1 MDHGDAQSLQP
12 RSCEGKTLMSHLYQQ
27 FCDLQNRR
35 QFVKQAG
42 IGLGAAAVSSIAQ
55 PALAA
60 ELPPG
65 CHHLPKAKRVIF
77 LFMAG
82 GPSQLDL
89 FDYKPELE
97 KLHGQPL
104 PKEISKGQRVTA
116 MTRGKEQVICASTFK
131 FSPQGESGLQMSEL
145 LPHLSK
151 HADDL
156 CLIKSTHTGA
166 INHDPAKT
174 FFCTGAEMPGR
185 ASMGSW
191 LSYGLGTMNK
201 DLPDFI
207 VLTSAFWSGKVNV
220 QALYSR
226 LWAAGPLPSKHQ
238 GVAFQ
243 SVGDPVLFLSNPAG
257 VDRQARRK
265 MLDFVAKMNQQEQ
278 EESGDPEVQTSLAQ
292 QEMAFR
298 MQMSVPELTDL
309 STETRETL
317 EQYGPDVEK
326 TGSFARN
333 CLLARRMAER
343 DVRFIQLFHRGWD
356 HHRDLPTH
364 LRGQARDVDQP
375 IAALLQ
381 DLKRRDLLKDTLVV
395 FAGEFGRTTYAQGLK
410 DRNSYGRDHHPLC
423 FTTWMAG
430 GGIKGG
436 LSYGETDDFCYNIAR
451 DPVHIRDLHATML
464 HQLGIDHKRLS
475 FPYQGLDQRLTG
487 VEPSRVVK
495 EIVG

>member
-1 MDHGDAQSLQP
+1 MKRQF
-12 RSCEGKTLMSHLYQQ
+12 EQ
-27 FCDLQNRR
+27 FCDTLNRR
-35 QFVKQAG
+35 QFIQKTSM
-42 IGLGAAAVSSIAQ
+42 GLGALALGSLAPTSHAESLPSFQ
-55 PALAA
+55 TPAR
-60 ELPPG
+60 
-65 CHHLPKAKRVIF
+65 AKRVIF

-89 FDYKPELE
+89 FDHKPNLE
-97 KLHGQPL
+97 RLHGKPL
-104 PKEISKGQRVTA
+104 PPEISNGQRVTA
-116 MTRGKEQVICASTFK
+116 MTRGKEQRICSSIFK
-131 FSPQGESGLQMSEL
+131 FAPQGESGLVMSEL
-145 LPHLSK
+145 LPHLSQ

-174 FFCTGAEMPGR
+174 FFCTGSEMPGR

-207 VLTSAFWSGKVNV
+207 VLSSAFWSGKVNV

-226 LWAAGPLPSKHQ
+226 LWGTGFLPSKHQ

-243 SVGDPVLFLSNPAG
+243 SVGDPVLFLSNPPG
-257 VDRQARRK
+257 VNRDARRK
-265 MLDFVAKMNQQEQ
+265 MIDFVTKINSEQ
-278 EESGDPEVQTSLAQ
+278 EHVTGDPEIRTSIAQ

-298 MQMSVPELTDL
+298 MQMSVPELTDMSKEPTAVL
-309 STETRETL
+309 DL
-317 EQYGPDVEK
+317 YGPEVNEV
-326 TGSFARN
+326 GSFARN

-356 HHRDLPTH
+356 HHTHLPEH

-375 IAALLQ
+375 IAGLLH
-381 DLKRRDLLKDTLVV
+381 DLKQRGLLDDTLVV
-395 FAGEFGRTTYAQGLK
+395 FAGEFGRTTYAQGMDEN
-410 DRNSYGRDHHPLC
+410 DRTNYGRDHHPRC

-436 LSYGETDDFCYNIAR
+436 LSYGETDEFCYNIAK
-451 DPVHIRDLHATML
+451 DPVHVRDLHATLL
-464 HQLGIDHKRLS
+464 HQLGVDHNKLS
-475 FPYQGLDQRLTG
+475 FPYQGLDRRLTG
-487 VEPSRVVK
+487 VEPAQVVK
-495 EIVG
+495 GILA